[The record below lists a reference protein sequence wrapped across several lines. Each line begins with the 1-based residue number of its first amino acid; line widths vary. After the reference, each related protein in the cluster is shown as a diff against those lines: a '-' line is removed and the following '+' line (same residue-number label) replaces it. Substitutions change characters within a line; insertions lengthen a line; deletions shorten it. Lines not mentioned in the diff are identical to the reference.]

1 MFVISLRGRTED
13 KVSLLVD
20 LLKEYAY
27 VIGYAFI
34 NYKLISMK
42 VLDSDF
48 KIIKCLLSNPR
59 MQVEDIA
66 KDTSLSTKTITRRL
80 EKLRENSIWIWNHK
94 RYVFYAADWLH

>member
-27 VIGYAFI
+27 VIEYAFI

-48 KIIKCLLSNPR
+48 KIRKCLLSNPPN
-59 MQVEDIA
+59 A
-66 KDTSLSTKTITRRL
+66 S
-80 EKLRENSIWIWNHK
+80 
-94 RYVFYAADWLH
+94 